1 MTLERAALLSLA
13 ASLALLLAT
22 PAVAEEWKYD
32 LELYLLAA
40 GIEGTAGA
48 GPQEAEINLSF
59 SEIFEDLELGG
70 MGLFR
75 ARKGRWGMLG
85 DVIFVSLESTEEVA
99 VVEEDQLILEGLG
112 IYMVTDR
119 IGLVFGGRY
128 VDLETRIELRGPLR
142 LRASAGDSW
151 VDPLVGLGV
160 EAPMS
165 EKWTFSGR
173 FDVGGFGV
181 GSDLSYQLKLNFG
194 YRPSE
199 RYSLRL
205 GYGLLDIDY
214 EDGTGADRFLYDVRM
229 SGPTVGFVFHF

>member
-119 IGLVFGGRY
+119 IPGSSFAAPWGCALAP
-128 VDLETRIELRGPLR
+128 ETAGSTRWS
-142 LRASAGDSW
+142 AS
-151 VDPLVGLGV
+151 
-160 EAPMS
+160 
-165 EKWTFSGR
+165 
-173 FDVGGFGV
+173 
-181 GSDLSYQLKLNFG
+181 GSR
-194 YRPSE
+194 RP
-199 RYSLRL
+199 
-205 GYGLLDIDY
+205 
-214 EDGTGADRFLYDVRM
+214 
-229 SGPTVGFVFHF
+229 